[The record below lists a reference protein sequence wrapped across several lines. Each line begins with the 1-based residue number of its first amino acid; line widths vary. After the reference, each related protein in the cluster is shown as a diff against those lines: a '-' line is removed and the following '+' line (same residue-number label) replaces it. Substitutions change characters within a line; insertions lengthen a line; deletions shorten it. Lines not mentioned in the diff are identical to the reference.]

1 MSSNI
6 GRPCTAGH
14 VCTLVMMADLV
25 WIWNFE
31 RQHRALMSC
40 KSLHNLIWLLSCVL
54 SIFAAVESSSNGK
67 AVQQHS

>member
-1 MSSNI
+1 M
-6 GRPCTAGH
+6 R
-14 VCTLVMMADLV
+14 ADLI